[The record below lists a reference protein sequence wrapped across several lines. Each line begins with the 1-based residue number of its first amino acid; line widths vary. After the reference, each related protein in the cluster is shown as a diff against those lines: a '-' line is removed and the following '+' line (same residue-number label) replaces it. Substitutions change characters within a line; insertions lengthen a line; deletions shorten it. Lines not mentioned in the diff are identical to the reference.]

1 MTLAMRRALYV
12 FLVTTAA
19 GVGVVAFLIYKFV
32 TYPDTV
38 GGWAKGPVDVEV
50 PKGAG
55 AQQVSELLA
64 GKGLLSKPSIF
75 RLYAGQRGVASR
87 FRAGHYRIDAPT
99 TPRQLLTT
107 MIRGTADELVAV
119 TIPPGKNIVEIA
131 DLFAAAGVTPRD
143 EFLAQVVD
151 PQFLRSLEIP
161 FPSLE
166 GYLYPDTYRLPRRT
180 PAARAIVPLV
190 RRHRQVYDE
199 LRTIYRS
206 GLASLRDTLGFDDA
220 KVVLMASIV
229 EKETGRADER
239 PKVAAVYLNRL
250 IKPTFRPKILQA
262 DPTIIYGCTVA
273 PLFMGKVSEACGQW
287 KGNIQY
293 IHLYDKEN
301 PYNTYTHE
309 GIPPG
314 PIASPGRAALAAV
327 MKPDPGPYLYFVA
340 KPDGTSYFSSTVAEH
355 EAAVV
360 RYQRGGQAMP
370 KSRSAVR

>member
-1 MTLAMRRALYV
+1 MTVPMRRALTV
-12 FLVTTAA
+12 FLLTTAA
-19 GVGVVAFLIYKFV
+19 GLSVVVFLLYKFM
-32 TYPDTV
+32 TYPDAP
-38 GGWAKGPVDVEV
+38 GGWAKGPVDVEI

-64 GKGLLSKPSIF
+64 DKGLLARPSLF

-87 FRAGHYRIDAPT
+87 FRAGHYRIDAPM

-119 TIPPGKNIVEIA
+119 TIPPGKNIVEVA
-131 DLFAAAGVTPRD
+131 DLFAAAGVTSRD

-151 PQFLRSLEIP
+151 PAFVRSLEVP
-161 FPSLE
+161 GTSLE
-166 GYLYPDTYRLPRRT
+166 GYLYPDTYRLPRHS
-180 PAARAIVPLV
+180 PPARAVVPLV
-190 RRHRQVYDE
+190 RRHRQVYEE
-199 LRTIYRS
+199 LRAIHRV

-229 EKETGRADER
+229 EKETGRAEER

-250 IKPTFRPKILQA
+250 IKPSFHPKILQA

-273 PLFMGKVSEACGQW
+273 PVFMGKASDACAQW

-293 IHLYDKEN
+293 IHLYDKDN

-309 GIPPG
+309 GLPPG

-340 KPDGTSYFSSTVAEH
+340 KPDGTSYFSSTIAEH

-360 RYQRGGQAMP
+360 KYQRGGKAMP
-370 KSRSAVR
+370 KNR